1 MAEGQESMGKKPKP
15 SKRATRRIR
24 IVCNDPD
31 ATDSS
36 EDDNDCA
43 SRRQKNK
50 KKVFV
55 REINLPILSG
65 PTLEGETNHCQEDRS
80 TDSNNNRNRLMMS
93 QNKSSSSSSS
103 SVSSPSRVGKP
114 RGVRQRKWG
123 KWAAEIRDPFK
134 WRRVWLGTYGTA
146 EEASFA
152 YENQRLEYQAAMN
165 INVNAISSPSSSD
178 SVRKHSLAPQ
188 PLKEEDPL
196 VEGSERHGVAFD
208 LELESL
214 LSAAGGNLS
223 TSLDDFVC
231 LPPAPHFDDLDLLPP
246 TVVYDDQL
254 PVALPDFD
262 FDFDFD
268 ACNEAWMVES
278 QSPPAMTTPPLNIAC
293 P

>member
-1 MAEGQESMGKKPKP
+1 MAEGQESVGKKQKP

-36 EDDNDCA
+36 EDDDCA
-43 SRRQKNK
+43 SRRQKKNK

-65 PTLEGETNHCQEDRS
+65 PTLEAETNHCQEDKS
-80 TDSNNNRNRLMMS
+80 TDSNNNRSRLMMS

-114 RGVRQRKWG
+114 IGVRQRKWG

-134 WRRVWLGTYGTA
+134 GRRVWLGTYATA

-152 YENQRLEYQAAMN
+152 YENKRLEYQAAMN
-165 INVNAISSPSSSD
+165 IINANAISSSD
-178 SVRKHSLAPQ
+178 SVRKHSLAPPQ

-196 VEGSERHGVAFD
+196 VEGSERHDVAFD

-223 TSLDDFVC
+223 TCLDDFAR
-231 LPPAPHFDDLDLLPP
+231 LPPSPHFDDLDLLPP
-246 TVVYDDQL
+246 SVVYDDQL
-254 PVALPDFD
+254 PVALPDID
-262 FDFDFD
+262 LDFDFD